1 MKMKMEISSL
11 KNQRAAFSFVELI
24 IIVSF
29 LGIFAV
35 IALPRFN
42 YGILSKQKAGTAARK
57 IVTDLRLTR
66 RLAISDAANN
76 TQGFE
81 LKMVGSVPY
90 NSYEIEN
97 VDTKAT
103 IASHALDSSLSISC
117 PTGTRFIYGPLGNL
131 GYGSATAMIISAGGR
146 SFTITINS
154 ATGAIK
160 CVEN

>member
-1 MKMKMEISSL
+1 MKYP
-11 KNQRAAFSFVELI
+11 RTAFSFVELI
-24 IIVSF
+24 IIVAF

-35 IALPRFN
+35 IAVPRFN
-42 YGILSKQKAGTAARK
+42 YALISKQKAETTARK

-76 TQGFE
+76 TDGFE

-97 VDTKAT
+97 VDTEAI
-103 IASHALDSSLSISC
+103 IASHTLDSGLSISC
-117 PTGTRFIYGPLGNL
+117 PTGTRFIYGTLGNL
-131 GYGSATAMIISAGGR
+131 ETGSATQIIVSAEGR

-154 ATGAIK
+154 ATGTIK
-160 CVEN
+160 CVES

>member
-1 MKMKMEISSL
+1 MKY
-11 KNQRAAFSFVELI
+11 QRTAFSLVELV
-24 IIVSF
+24 IIVAF

-35 IALPRFN
+35 IAVPRLN
-42 YGILSKQKAGTAARK
+42 YAIIAKQKAGTTAMK

-76 TQGFE
+76 TKGFE

-90 NSYEIEN
+90 NTYEIEN

-103 IASHALDSSLSISC
+103 IASHTIDSGLSLGS
-117 PTGTRFIYGPLGNL
+117 PTGIRFTYGPLGNL
-131 GYGSATAMIISAGGR
+131 GVASATLLIISAEGR
-146 SFTITINS
+146 SFTITINP
-154 ATGAIK
+154 ATGTIK

>member
-1 MKMKMEISSL
+1 M

-24 IIVSF
+24 IIVVF

-35 IALPRFN
+35 IAMPRFN
-42 YGILSKQKAGTAARK
+42 YALISKQKAETTARK

-76 TQGFE
+76 TKGFE
-81 LKMVGSVPY
+81 LKMIGSVTY

-103 IASHALDSSLSISC
+103 VASHTLDSGLTVSC
-117 PTGTRFIYGPLGNL
+117 PTGTRFIFGPLGNL
-131 GYGSATAMIISAGGR
+131 EAGSSTQIIVSAKGR
-146 SFTITINS
+146 SFKITINP
-154 ATGAIK
+154 ATGTIK

>member
-1 MKMKMEISSL
+1 MKYK
-11 KNQRAAFSFVELI
+11 KTAFSFVELI
-24 IIVSF
+24 IIVAF
-29 LGIFAV
+29 IGIFSFIAV
-35 IALPRFN
+35 PRLD
-42 YGILSKQKAGTAARK
+42 YAIITKQKADVLARK

-76 TQGFE
+76 TKGFE

-90 NSYEIEN
+90 NTYEIEN

-103 IASHALDSSLSISC
+103 IASHTLDSDLSISC

-131 GYGSATAMIISAGGR
+131 EPASATQIIVSAEGR
-146 SFTITINS
+146 SFTITINT
-154 ATGAIK
+154 ATGTIK